1 MYRARFVITY
11 ALLIDTVR
19 SLHLGT
25 PATIARSLADVPCL
39 PQNGS
44 FSQLLSTTIFGS
56 PRTQWIPYSEGN
68 ALMLLLLIFS
78 EEQIWRTM
86 MYSDSHQVCFSG
98 DSASANSS
106 SYLKSIQRTLCRWK
120 EEYMHQTSPEL
131 KAFYHFCEM
140 YLLFKNLES
149 LPDIA
154 GYRRKQKKNH
164 KDRRLPLANTA
175 ATTSDEEKERTQA
188 SHHAWLLLE
197 HVTARSTP
205 AALWLPVILYLAA
218 LVVWY
223 DICSRQGSRSHGSM
237 MVLHL
242 FIKEL
247 RGMHWP
253 CCLDMAAN
261 LEQLASRTGNS

>member
-1 MYRARFVITY
+1 V
-11 ALLIDTVR
+11 
-19 SLHLGT
+19 
-25 PATIARSLADVPCL
+25 PATIARSLADVPCF

-56 PRTQWIPYSEGN
+56 PRAQWLPYSDEN
-68 ALMLLLLIFS
+68 ALLLLLLIFS
-78 EEQIWRTM
+78 EEQVWRTM
-86 MYSDSHQVCFSG
+86 MFNDSHHACFSG
-98 DSASANSS
+98 DSASTNSVGH
-106 SYLKSIQRTLCRWK
+106 LKSIQRTLHRWK
-120 EEYMHQTSPEL
+120 AEYMDQASPEL
-131 KAFYHFCEM
+131 KAFYHFCQM

-149 LPDIA
+149 LPDVA
-154 GYRRKQKKNH
+154 GYRRKQKKNPKTLQGLTH
-164 KDRRLPLANTA
+164 TT
-175 ATTSDEEKERTQA
+175 ATTSDDENDPTRA

-197 HVTARSTP
+197 HASARSTP
-205 AALWLPVILYLAA
+205 AAVWLPVILYMAS

-242 FIKEL
+242 FVKEL

-261 LEQLASRTGNS
+261 LEQLASQTGNV